1 MADLSFSFRLSRKKG
16 LCLSVWKLR
25 ISHGSFTTWWPAETA
40 TAAGT
45 LAASAASAHSGTK
58 FKKSAKIKNKII
70 DFTYACKSLT
80 DFENEA
86 NEMTGNGNYL
96 CEYAETCLEK
106 VIKPLQV
113 NLFLAVFSHL
123 EPLWSSLSSIGLH
136 RVIKVLCVFLAL
148 LTYLLIYVI
157 GNAIIAPTAVHVIIQ
172 VVY

>member
-1 MADLSFSFRLSRKKG
+1 MYLP
-16 LCLSVWKLR
+16 
-25 ISHGSFTTWWPAETA
+25 IS
-40 TAAGT
+40 
-45 LAASAASAHSGTK
+45 HSGTK

-106 VIKPLQV
+106 VVKPLQV

-123 EPLWSSLSSIGLH
+123 EPL
-136 RVIKVLCVFLAL
+136 
-148 LTYLLIYVI
+148 
-157 GNAIIAPTAVHVIIQ
+157 
-172 VVY
+172 